1 MVRTRKQHRR
11 SRSKSRSNRRSQKG
25 GSYTG
30 GYGNYAF
37 TGPAGVSAGGVP
49 FESRA
54 ADNAHC
60 GWNLR
65 FPPEVS
71 PTGAFHS
78 QKGGRRRSLRRKQRG
93 GSCGCGALQRG
104 GKKQFGGGGG
114 TGGYSFDFGNNAL
127 GKVYASL
134 PVGPCPATPVATP
147 LGTTPLYQQGGSDSY
162 RDLAAIDSYK
172 TGYEFGPR
180 GVVSTS
186 SAHYLDPIGYDRS
199 CKGGARRSRKQRS
212 RK

>member
-1 MVRTRKQHRR
+1 MTKQRKSR
-11 SRSKSRSNRRSQKG
+11 SQKRSQRSKSQRKSQRG
-25 GSYTG
+25 GDYTG

-54 ADNAHC
+54 ADNSHC
-60 GWNLR
+60 GWTLR
-65 FPPEVS
+65 TPPDVS
-71 PTGAFHS
+71 PVGAFHS
-78 QKGGRRRSLRRKQRG
+78 QNQMGGTRRQKNQRG
-93 GSCGCGALQRG
+93 GGGCGCNQR
-104 GKKQFGGGGG
+104 GGGGG
-114 TGGYSFDFGNNAL
+114 TGGYGFQLDNTL
-127 GKVYASL
+127 GKVYHSL

-147 LGTTPLYQQGGSDSY
+147 LGTVPLYQQGGSDSY

-186 SAHYLDPIGYDRS
+186 SAHYVDPIGYDRT
-199 CKGGARRSRKQRS
+199 CKGGARRNRTRKQRKERS

>member
-1 MVRTRKQHRR
+1 MARSRRQQKQRSKAQRR
-11 SRSKSRSNRRSQKG
+11 SRNQRG
-25 GSYTG
+25 GGDYTG

-54 ADNAHC
+54 ADNSHC
-60 GWNLR
+60 GWTLR
-65 FPPEVS
+65 TPPDVS
-71 PTGAFHS
+71 PVGAFHS
-78 QKGGRRRSLRRKQRG
+78 QNQMGGTRKQRG
-93 GSCGCGALQRG
+93 GGGCGCNQR
-104 GKKQFGGGGG
+104 GGGGG

-134 PVGPCPATPVATP
+134 PVGPCPPTPVATP
-147 LGTTPLYQQGGSDSY
+147 LGTVPLYQQGGSDSY

-186 SAHYLDPIGYDRS
+186 SAHYVDPIGYDRT
-199 CKGGARRSRKQRS
+199 CKGGARRNRTRKQRKQ
-212 RK
+212 RKQRNRK

>member
-1 MVRTRKQHRR
+1 MPLNREMVKRTVRRTRKQKQR
-11 SRSKSRSNRRSQKG
+11 G

-54 ADNAHC
+54 AFNGNC
-60 GWNLR
+60 GWDLR
-65 FPPEVS
+65 TAPHVS
-71 PTGAFHS
+71 PVGAFHG
-78 QKGGRRRSLRRKQRG
+78 QKGGKRSRKNKKQRG
-93 GSCGCGALQRG
+93 GSCGCGSLQR
-104 GKKQFGGGGG
+104 GGGGG

-127 GKVYASL
+127 GKVYAAL
-134 PVGPCPATPVATP
+134 PTGPCPATPVATP
-147 LGTTPLYQQGGSDSY
+147 LGTTPLYKMAGGDASY

-180 GVVSTS
+180 GVVSTN
-186 SAHYLDPIGYDRS
+186 SAHYLDPIGYDRT
-199 CKGGARRSRKQRS
+199 CRGGARRTKKGRKN
-212 RK
+212 RKH

>member
-1 MVRTRKQHRR
+1 MVRKAGIRRTKRK
-11 SRSKSRSNRRSQKG
+11 SQRG
-25 GSYTG
+25 GDYTG

-60 GWNLR
+60 GWSLR
-65 FPPEVS
+65 PAPHV
-71 PTGAFHS
+71 TAVGAAG
-78 QKGGRRRSLRRKQRG
+78 QMGGGRRRSRSQKG
-93 GSCGCGALQRG
+93 GGCGCMGPVPM
-104 GKKQFGGGGG
+104 QFGGGGG

-127 GKVYASL
+127 GKVYAAL
-134 PVGPCPATPVATP
+134 PSGPCPATPHATQ
-147 LGTTPLYQQGGSDSY
+147 LGGDASY

-180 GVVSTS
+180 GVVSTN
-186 SAHYLDPIGYDRS
+186 SAHYLDPIGYDRT
-199 CKGGARRSRKQRS
+199 CRGGARRTRKH
-212 RK
+212 RKGKKAHKRR